1 VLGPSRL
8 LRLLAFAIPAVL
20 ALTAVQPLL
29 ASMVGSVSP
38 AWALSL
44 AGPSLA
50 VAAAVYLTARLTD
63 RGDVGQPPWYSAWV
77 LLPGAFL
84 LAGAASMCVLGALV
98 VYPPTRRA
106 CWELLAAGL
115 ASWSAGIAL
124 VRWRSTD
131 IG

>member
-1 VLGPSRL
+1 MLRPSRL
-8 LRLLAFAIPAVL
+8 LRLLAFAVPAVL

-29 ASMVGSVSP
+29 ASTVGSVPP

-63 RGDVGQPPWYSAWV
+63 RGDADQPPWYSAWL

-84 LAGAASMCVLGALV
+84 LAGAASMCVLGALIA
-98 VYPPTRRA
+98 YPPTQRL

-115 ASWSAGIAL
+115 ASWSGGLAW
-124 VRWRSTD
+124 VRWRSKD